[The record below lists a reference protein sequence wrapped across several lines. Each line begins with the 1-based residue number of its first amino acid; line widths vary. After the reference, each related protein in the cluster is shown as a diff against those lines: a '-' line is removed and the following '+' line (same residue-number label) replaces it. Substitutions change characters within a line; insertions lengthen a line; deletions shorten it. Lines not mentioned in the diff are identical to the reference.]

1 MNINHY
7 IQASQ
12 QLGEFLLSDNEELTA
27 IIHKTSIYNSWFTI
41 DNIHKSL
48 RNIAIEML
56 NADKLTTWL
65 NNYLIDYTSIEPKK
79 VGIVAAGNLPMVSFH
94 DILCVIFSGHQLQI
108 KLSEKDKILLP
119 FIFEKWIA
127 YLPELKDKIEI
138 VERLHNFDAVIAT
151 GSNNSARYFDY
162 YFSKYPN
169 IIRKNRNSVAILDG
183 TETEKQLVQL
193 GYDIFDYFGLGCRN
207 ISKIF
212 VPDNYDFALLLKA
225 LKQHNYVEQHTPY
238 MNNLDY
244 QRTIYLMSQTK
255 MLDINFI
262 NIVENSGYS
271 SPIACLYY
279 EMYSDEKQVLDR
291 LKQDN
296 EQIQCVV
303 SHSAIEFGQTQMP
316 SLSDYADNIDTM
328 LFLKN
333 L

>member
-7 IQASQ
+7 INSAQ
-12 QLGEFLLSDNEELTA
+12 QLGTFLLSEDEDLA
-27 IIHKTSIYNSWFTI
+27 RIIHKTSIHNSWFSI
-41 DNIHKSL
+41 ENIHKSL
-48 RNIAIEML
+48 RNVALEML
-56 NADKLTTWL
+56 DADKLKAWL
-65 NNYLIDYTSIEPKK
+65 NTYLIDYTSIQSKK

-94 DILCVIFSGHQLQI
+94 DILCVIFSGHRLQI

-119 FIFEKWIA
+119 FIFDKWIA
-127 YLPELKDKIEI
+127 YLPELKDKIEV

-183 TETEKQLVQL
+183 TETEQQLVQL

-279 EMYSDEKQVLDR
+279 EFYSDKNIVLEK
-291 LKQDN
+291 LKQDS
-296 EQIQCVV
+296 ELIQCFVAT
-303 SHSAIEFGQTQMP
+303 SAIEFGQTQKP